1 MYQKILKNIGLIS
14 FLPILILG
22 IISRL
27 NILSNSSIWFDE
39 AFSGVMVREDLNG
52 VFSIIAQDRVH
63 PPLYYLLLK
72 LWTLIFGNTEFTI
85 KGFSLVFGIAL
96 IIAAYYLIKK
106 LVGTKAALITSGIFS
121 LSPFFI
127 LYSLEA
133 RSYIMLALEALVAV
147 VLFLK
152 IYSTKS
158 KDVKTLINLR
168 YFKYLVV
175 VSILMIFTHYLSIPL
190 ILSFGVFFILKLFP
204 KLEKIMWIGTVAVL
218 ALILFKGII
227 NNGDYR
233 IFPKNI
239 THTSWLSDA
248 QPLEISEVL
257 YSFMFGLDNQAIA
270 KQPVFKFNFIENLT
284 PVFIVLL
291 VIVIVFIL
299 RGFDDKN
306 KIAKAI
312 SKLLLFNILAV
323 TIVSLFGINIFLPR
337 YLIFLSVVFVV
348 WVGVYVSRQD
358 LKFIIT
364 SAVIYLLLLTQL
376 NWVNSNKVFN
386 NIEELRAGAD
396 SSRRIVVESPFDYL
410 VLKYYLND
418 HRNLYFLDSDYWH
431 MKETPWSFFRRS
443 QITDFTTD
451 SDLRP

>member
-14 FLPILILG
+14 FLPILVLG

-27 NILSNSSIWFDE
+27 NVLNNSSLWYDE
-39 AFSGVMVREDLNG
+39 AFSGIMVREDLNG
-52 VFSIIAQDRVH
+52 IFSIIAQDRVH

-72 LWTLIFGNTEFTI
+72 LWTAILENAELAL
-85 KGFSLVFGIAL
+85 KGFSFIFGVGL
-96 IIAAYYLIKK
+96 IIASYYLIKR
-106 LVGTKAALITSGIFS
+106 LIGTKAALITSGIFS

-133 RSYIMLALEALVAV
+133 RSYIMLALEVLVAV

-152 IYSTKS
+152 IYSTKF
-158 KDVKTLINLR
+158 KDIKSLINLR
-168 YFKYLVV
+168 YFKYLAV
-175 VSILMIFTHYLSIPL
+175 VSILMIFTHYLSISL
-190 ILSFGVFFILKLFP
+190 ILSFGVFFVLRLFP
-204 KLEKIMWIGTVAVL
+204 KLEKLMWIAMAAIL
-218 ALILFKGII
+218 ALILFKGMIS
-227 NNGDYR
+227 NGDYR

-248 QPLEISEVL
+248 QPLEIGEVL
-257 YSFMFGLDNQAIA
+257 YSFIFGLDNQAIS

-291 VIVIVFIL
+291 VLVIVFIL
-299 RGFDDKN
+299 KGFDEKN
-306 KIAKAI
+306 KVVKGI
-312 SKLLLFNILAV
+312 SKLLLFNIVAV

-337 YLIFLSVVFVV
+337 YLIFLSVVFIV
-348 WVGVYVSRQD
+348 WIGIYVSRQD

-364 SAVIYLLLLTQL
+364 SAAIYLLLLTQL
-376 NWVNSNKVFN
+376 NWANSNKVFN
-386 NIEELRAGAD
+386 NIEELRAGAE
-396 SSRRIVVESPFDYL
+396 SSRRVVVESPFDYL

-431 MKETPWSFFRRS
+431 IQETPWPFFRKS